1 MFCHQK
7 NSFLWKT
14 EHRAVVVAQERLDKI
29 LAKQGFGTRKDARR
43 LIRQGLV
50 GVNGAVCKA
59 PETHIETSTDVLTVE
74 GKTLVL
80 KTHYYFMMN
89 KCAGVVCSAKDG
101 LHKTVFDLLQETPPV
116 TPLRKVPT
124 EMSCSESDTDE
135 VDTDKVGAD
144 FSDSVGTDFSDS
156 VGSDFIAPVGSDAD
170 ADILAPIRQSI
181 ISGELHLVGRLDIDT
196 EGLLLLT
203 TDGGLT
209 HRLISPK
216 SHVTKTYYIRLE
228 TPVSPEEQKT
238 YSQQAEKG
246 ILIAPEGNDE
256 EYLCKPAA
264 LTWISPLECTLVIT
278 EGRYHQVK
286 RMMAALGNKVLYLKR
301 QAMAE
306 LHLDETLQ
314 PGQYRELREEEILL
328 LG

>member
-1 MFCHQK
+1 M
-7 NSFLWKT
+7 
-14 EHRAVVVAQERLDKI
+14 AQERLDKI

-59 PETHIETSTDVLTVE
+59 PETHIEMSTDVLTVE

-135 VDTDKVGAD
+135 VGA
-144 FSDSVGTDFSDS
+144 DSVGTDFSDS

>member
-1 MFCHQK
+1 M
-7 NSFLWKT
+7 
-14 EHRAVVVAQERLDKI
+14 AQERLDKI

-59 PETHIETSTDVLTVE
+59 PETHIEMTTDVLTVE

-124 EMSCSESDTDE
+124 EMSYSESDTDE
-135 VDTDKVGAD
+135 VGA
-144 FSDSVGTDFSDS
+144 DS
-156 VGSDFIAPVGSDAD
+156 VGSDFSDSVSSDTD

-328 LG
+328 LE

>member
-1 MFCHQK
+1 M
-7 NSFLWKT
+7 
-14 EHRAVVVAQERLDKI
+14 AQERLDKI

-59 PETHIETSTDVLTVE
+59 PETHIEMTTDVLMVE

-124 EMSCSESDTDE
+124 EMSYSESDTDE
-135 VDTDKVGAD
+135 VGA
-144 FSDSVGTDFSDS
+144 DSVGTDFSDS
-156 VGSDFIAPVGSDAD
+156 VSSDAD

-328 LG
+328 LE

>member
-1 MFCHQK
+1 M
-7 NSFLWKT
+7 
-14 EHRAVVVAQERLDKI
+14 AQERLDKI

-124 EMSCSESDTDE
+124 EMSCSKSDTDE
-135 VDTDKVGAD
+135 VDTDKVGTDKVGA
-144 FSDSVGTDFSDS
+144 DSVGTDFSDS
-156 VGSDFIAPVGSDAD
+156 VGADFIAPVGSDFSDSVGSDAD

-328 LG
+328 LE

>member
-1 MFCHQK
+1 M
-7 NSFLWKT
+7 
-14 EHRAVVVAQERLDKI
+14 AQERLDKI

-50 GVNGAVCKA
+50 GVNSAVCKA
-59 PETHIETSTDVLTVE
+59 PETHIEMTTDVLTVE

-124 EMSCSESDTDE
+124 EMSYSESDTDE
-135 VDTDKVGAD
+135 VGA
-144 FSDSVGTDFSDS
+144 DS
-156 VGSDFIAPVGSDAD
+156 VGSDFSDSVSSDAD

-203 TDGGLT
+203 TDGTLT

>member
-1 MFCHQK
+1 M
-7 NSFLWKT
+7 
-14 EHRAVVVAQERLDKI
+14 AQERLDKI

-135 VDTDKVGAD
+135 VDTDKVDTDEVGTD
-144 FSDSVGTDFSDS
+144 SVGSDKVGTDFSDS
-156 VGSDFIAPVGSDAD
+156 VGSDFIDSVGSDAD

>member
-1 MFCHQK
+1 M
-7 NSFLWKT
+7 
-14 EHRAVVVAQERLDKI
+14 AQERLDKI

-144 FSDSVGTDFSDS
+144 SVGSDKVGTDFSDSVGTDFSDS
-156 VGSDFIAPVGSDAD
+156 VGSDAD

>member
-1 MFCHQK
+1 M
-7 NSFLWKT
+7 
-14 EHRAVVVAQERLDKI
+14 AQERLDKI

-124 EMSCSESDTDE
+124 EMSCSESDIDE
-135 VDTDKVGAD
+135 VDTDKVDTDEVGTDSVGSDKVGTD
-144 FSDSVGTDFSDS
+144 FSDSVGTDFIDS
-156 VGSDFIAPVGSDAD
+156 VGSDAD

-328 LG
+328 LE

>member
-1 MFCHQK
+1 M
-7 NSFLWKT
+7 
-14 EHRAVVVAQERLDKI
+14 AQERLDKI

-59 PETHIETSTDVLTVE
+59 PETHIEMTTDVLTVE

-124 EMSCSESDTDE
+124 EMSYSESDTDE
-135 VDTDKVGAD
+135 VGA
-144 FSDSVGTDFSDS
+144 DS
-156 VGSDFIAPVGSDAD
+156 VGSDFSDSVSSDAD

>member
-1 MFCHQK
+1 M
-7 NSFLWKT
+7 
-14 EHRAVVVAQERLDKI
+14 AQERLDKI

-124 EMSCSESDTDE
+124 EMSCSESDIDE
-135 VDTDKVGAD
+135 VDTDKVD
-144 FSDSVGTDFSDS
+144 TDEVGTDS
-156 VGSDFIAPVGSDAD
+156 VGSDKVGTDFIDSVGSDAD

>member
-1 MFCHQK
+1 M
-7 NSFLWKT
+7 
-14 EHRAVVVAQERLDKI
+14 AQERLDKI

-144 FSDSVGTDFSDS
+144 S
-156 VGSDFIAPVGSDAD
+156 VGSDKVGSDFIAPVGSDKVGADFIAPVGSDAD

>member
-1 MFCHQK
+1 M
-7 NSFLWKT
+7 
-14 EHRAVVVAQERLDKI
+14 AQERLDKI

-135 VDTDKVGAD
+135 VDTDKVGTD
-144 FSDSVGTDFSDS
+144 KVGTDSVGTDFSDS
-156 VGSDFIAPVGSDAD
+156 VGSDAD

-328 LG
+328 LE

>member
-1 MFCHQK
+1 M
-7 NSFLWKT
+7 
-14 EHRAVVVAQERLDKI
+14 AQERLDKI

-135 VDTDKVGAD
+135 VDTDKVG
-144 FSDSVGTDFSDS
+144 TDFSDS
-156 VGSDFIAPVGSDAD
+156 VGSDAD

>member
-1 MFCHQK
+1 M
-7 NSFLWKT
+7 
-14 EHRAVVVAQERLDKI
+14 AQERLDKI

-135 VDTDKVGAD
+135 ADTDKVG
-144 FSDSVGTDFSDS
+144 TDS
-156 VGSDFIAPVGSDAD
+156 VGSDPD

-328 LG
+328 LE

>member
-1 MFCHQK
+1 M
-7 NSFLWKT
+7 
-14 EHRAVVVAQERLDKI
+14 AQERLDKI

-59 PETHIETSTDVLTVE
+59 PETHIETTTDVLTVE

-124 EMSCSESDTDE
+124 EMSYSESDTDE
-135 VDTDKVGAD
+135 VGA
-144 FSDSVGTDFSDS
+144 DS
-156 VGSDFIAPVGSDAD
+156 VGSDFSDSVSSDTD

-203 TDGGLT
+203 TDGTLT

>member
-1 MFCHQK
+1 M
-7 NSFLWKT
+7 
-14 EHRAVVVAQERLDKI
+14 AQERLDKI

-50 GVNGAVCKA
+50 GVNGTVCKA

-135 VDTDKVGAD
+135 VDTDKVGA
-144 FSDSVGTDFSDS
+144 DFSDS

>member
-1 MFCHQK
+1 M
-7 NSFLWKT
+7 
-14 EHRAVVVAQERLDKI
+14 AQERLDKI

-80 KTHYYFMMN
+80 KNHYYFMMN

-135 VDTDKVGAD
+135 VDTDKVGT
-144 FSDSVGTDFSDS
+144 DSVGADFIDS
-156 VGSDFIAPVGSDAD
+156 VSSDAD

>member
-1 MFCHQK
+1 M
-7 NSFLWKT
+7 
-14 EHRAVVVAQERLDKI
+14 AQERLDKI

-135 VDTDKVGAD
+135 VDTDKVDTDEVGA
-144 FSDSVGTDFSDS
+144 DS
-156 VGSDFIAPVGSDAD
+156 VGSDKVGADFIDSVGADFIAPVGSDAD

-286 RMMAALGNKVLYLKR
+286 RMMAALGNNVLYLKR

>member
-1 MFCHQK
+1 M
-7 NSFLWKT
+7 
-14 EHRAVVVAQERLDKI
+14 AQERLDKI

-135 VDTDKVGAD
+135 VDTDKVGTD
-144 FSDSVGTDFSDS
+144 KVGADS
-156 VGSDFIAPVGSDAD
+156 VGSDKVGTDFIDSVGSDAD

-238 YSQQAEKG
+238 YSLQAEKG

>member
-1 MFCHQK
+1 M
-7 NSFLWKT
+7 
-14 EHRAVVVAQERLDKI
+14 AQERLDKI

-50 GVNGAVCKA
+50 GVNGVVCKA

-135 VDTDKVGAD
+135 VDTDKVD
-144 FSDSVGTDFSDS
+144 TDEVGTDS
-156 VGSDFIAPVGSDAD
+156 VGSDKVGADFIAPVGSDFSDSVGADFIDSVGTD

>member
-1 MFCHQK
+1 M
-7 NSFLWKT
+7 
-14 EHRAVVVAQERLDKI
+14 AQERLDKI

-50 GVNGAVCKA
+50 GVNGTVCKA
-59 PETHIETSTDVLTVE
+59 PETHIEMSTDVLTVE

-135 VDTDKVGAD
+135 VDTDKVGT
-144 FSDSVGTDFSDS
+144 DSVGTDFSDS
-156 VGSDFIAPVGSDAD
+156 VSSDAD

>member
-1 MFCHQK
+1 M
-7 NSFLWKT
+7 
-14 EHRAVVVAQERLDKI
+14 AQERLDKI

-116 TPLRKVPT
+116 TSLRKVPT

-135 VDTDKVGAD
+135 VDTDKVGT
-144 FSDSVGTDFSDS
+144 DSVGA
-156 VGSDFIAPVGSDAD
+156 DFIAPVGSDAD

-216 SHVTKTYYIRLE
+216 SHVTKNYYIRLE

>member
-1 MFCHQK
+1 M
-7 NSFLWKT
+7 
-14 EHRAVVVAQERLDKI
+14 AQERLDKI

-135 VDTDKVGAD
+135 VDTDKVG
-144 FSDSVGTDFSDS
+144 TDS
-156 VGSDFIAPVGSDAD
+156 VGSDKVGADFIAPVGSDFSDSVGTD

-264 LTWISPLECTLVIT
+264 LTWITPLECTLVIT

-328 LG
+328 LE

>member
-1 MFCHQK
+1 M
-7 NSFLWKT
+7 
-14 EHRAVVVAQERLDKI
+14 AQERLDKI

-124 EMSCSESDTDE
+124 EMSCSESDTDF
-135 VDTDKVGAD
+135 VG
-144 FSDSVGTDFSDS
+144 SDSVGTDFSDS
-156 VGSDFIAPVGSDAD
+156 VGSDAD

>member
-1 MFCHQK
+1 M
-7 NSFLWKT
+7 
-14 EHRAVVVAQERLDKI
+14 AQERLDKI

-59 PETHIETSTDVLTVE
+59 PETHIETTTDVLTVE

-124 EMSCSESDTDE
+124 EMSYSESDTDE
-135 VDTDKVGAD
+135 VGA
-144 FSDSVGTDFSDS
+144 DS
-156 VGSDFIAPVGSDAD
+156 VGSDFSDSVSSDTD

-203 TDGGLT
+203 TDGTLT

-328 LG
+328 LE

>member
-1 MFCHQK
+1 M
-7 NSFLWKT
+7 
-14 EHRAVVVAQERLDKI
+14 AQERLDKI

-124 EMSCSESDTDE
+124 EMSCSESDTDF
-135 VDTDKVGAD
+135 VG
-144 FSDSVGTDFSDS
+144 SDSVGTDFSDS
-156 VGSDFIAPVGSDAD
+156 VGSDPD

-328 LG
+328 LE

>member
-1 MFCHQK
+1 M
-7 NSFLWKT
+7 
-14 EHRAVVVAQERLDKI
+14 AQERLDKI

-144 FSDSVGTDFSDS
+144 SVGSDKVGTDFSDSVGTDFSDS
-156 VGSDFIAPVGSDAD
+156 VGSDAD

-328 LG
+328 LE

>member
-1 MFCHQK
+1 M
-7 NSFLWKT
+7 
-14 EHRAVVVAQERLDKI
+14 
-29 LAKQGFGTRKDARR
+29 
-43 LIRQGLV
+43 
-50 GVNGAVCKA
+50 
-59 PETHIETSTDVLTVE
+59 
-74 GKTLVL
+74 
-80 KTHYYFMMN
+80 
-89 KCAGVVCSAKDG
+89 
-101 LHKTVFDLLQETPPV
+101 
-116 TPLRKVPT
+116 
-124 EMSCSESDTDE
+124 
-135 VDTDKVGAD
+135 
-144 FSDSVGTDFSDS
+144 
-156 VGSDFIAPVGSDAD
+156 
-170 ADILAPIRQSI
+170 
-181 ISGELHLVGRLDIDT
+181 
-196 EGLLLLT
+196 
-203 TDGGLT
+203 
-209 HRLISPK
+209 
-216 SHVTKTYYIRLE
+216 E

-286 RMMAALGNKVLYLKR
+286 RMMAALGNKVLYLTR

>member
-1 MFCHQK
+1 M
-7 NSFLWKT
+7 
-14 EHRAVVVAQERLDKI
+14 AQERLDKI

-135 VDTDKVGAD
+135 VDTDKVG
-144 FSDSVGTDFSDS
+144 TDFSDS

-256 EYLCKPAA
+256 EYLCKPAT

>member
-1 MFCHQK
+1 M
-7 NSFLWKT
+7 
-14 EHRAVVVAQERLDKI
+14 AQERLDKI

-124 EMSCSESDTDE
+124 EMSCSEADTDE
-135 VDTDKVGAD
+135 VDTDK
-144 FSDSVGTDFSDS
+144 VGTDFSDS

-286 RMMAALGNKVLYLKR
+286 RMMAALGNNVLYLKR

>member
-1 MFCHQK
+1 M
-7 NSFLWKT
+7 
-14 EHRAVVVAQERLDKI
+14 AQERLDKI

-124 EMSCSESDTDE
+124 EMRCSESDTDE
-135 VDTDKVGAD
+135 VGA
-144 FSDSVGTDFSDS
+144 DSVGTDFSDS
-156 VGSDFIAPVGSDAD
+156 VSSDAD

>member
-1 MFCHQK
+1 M
-7 NSFLWKT
+7 
-14 EHRAVVVAQERLDKI
+14 AQERLDKI

-144 FSDSVGTDFSDS
+144 SVGTDKVGTDFIDSVGTDFIDS
-156 VGSDFIAPVGSDAD
+156 VGSDAD

-328 LG
+328 LE

>member
-1 MFCHQK
+1 M
-7 NSFLWKT
+7 
-14 EHRAVVVAQERLDKI
+14 AQERLDKI

-50 GVNGAVCKA
+50 GVNGTVCKA
-59 PETHIETSTDVLTVE
+59 PETHIEMSTDVLTVE

-144 FSDSVGTDFSDS
+144 FIDSVGA
-156 VGSDFIAPVGSDAD
+156 DFIAPVGSDAD

-286 RMMAALGNKVLYLKR
+286 RMMAALGNNVLYLKR

>member
-1 MFCHQK
+1 M
-7 NSFLWKT
+7 
-14 EHRAVVVAQERLDKI
+14 AQERLDKI

-59 PETHIETSTDVLTVE
+59 PETHIEMSTDVLTVE

-135 VDTDKVGAD
+135 VDTDKVGTD
-144 FSDSVGTDFSDS
+144 SVGSDKVGTDFSDS

>member
-1 MFCHQK
+1 M
-7 NSFLWKT
+7 
-14 EHRAVVVAQERLDKI
+14 AQERLDKI

-135 VDTDKVGAD
+135 VGADSVDTDKVGTD
-144 FSDSVGTDFSDS
+144 FIDSVGA
-156 VGSDFIAPVGSDAD
+156 DFIAPVGSDAD

-216 SHVTKTYYIRLE
+216 SHITKTYYIRLE

>member
-1 MFCHQK
+1 M
-7 NSFLWKT
+7 
-14 EHRAVVVAQERLDKI
+14 AQERLDKI

-135 VDTDKVGAD
+135 VDTDKVGT
-144 FSDSVGTDFSDS
+144 DSVGSDFSDS
-156 VGSDFIAPVGSDAD
+156 VGSDFSDSVGTD

-264 LTWISPLECTLVIT
+264 LTWITPLECTLVIT

-328 LG
+328 LE

>member
-1 MFCHQK
+1 M
-7 NSFLWKT
+7 
-14 EHRAVVVAQERLDKI
+14 AQERLDKI

-135 VDTDKVGAD
+135 ADTDKVG
-144 FSDSVGTDFSDS
+144 TDS
-156 VGSDFIAPVGSDAD
+156 VGSDVD

>member
-1 MFCHQK
+1 M
-7 NSFLWKT
+7 
-14 EHRAVVVAQERLDKI
+14 AQERLDKI

-135 VDTDKVGAD
+135 VDTDKVG
-144 FSDSVGTDFSDS
+144 TDFSDS
-156 VGSDFIAPVGSDAD
+156 VGADFIAPVGSDAD

-328 LG
+328 LE

>member
-1 MFCHQK
+1 M
-7 NSFLWKT
+7 
-14 EHRAVVVAQERLDKI
+14 AQERLDKI
-29 LAKQGFGTRKDARR
+29 VAKQGFGTRKNARR

-124 EMSCSESDTDE
+124 EMSCSESNTDE
-135 VDTDKVGAD
+135 VDTDKVGTD
-144 FSDSVGTDFSDS
+144 FIDSVGTDFIDS
-156 VGSDFIAPVGSDAD
+156 VSSNTD

>member
-1 MFCHQK
+1 M
-7 NSFLWKT
+7 
-14 EHRAVVVAQERLDKI
+14 AQERLDKI

-59 PETHIETSTDVLTVE
+59 PETHIEMTTDVLTVE

-124 EMSCSESDTDE
+124 EMSYSESDTDE
-135 VDTDKVGAD
+135 VGA
-144 FSDSVGTDFSDS
+144 DS
-156 VGSDFIAPVGSDAD
+156 VGSDFSDSVSSDAD

-306 LHLDETLQ
+306 LHLDESLQ